1 MQGRGVH
8 NGSAL
13 GKTTSHLVE
22 ARYVNRLA
30 EALLI
35 AAAEHAQDAGLS
47 EGVILGAFAIALGRV
62 TGSAAR
68 EGRQSVTLL
77 MEHVGD
83 QVRRVAWLEFG
94 RRPGALQ

>member
-1 MQGRGVH
+1 M
-8 NGSAL
+8 
-13 GKTTSHLVE
+13 GKTSSRLVE

-30 EALLI
+30 DALLI
-35 AAAEHAQDAGLS
+35 AAAEHAQDEGLA
-47 EGVILGAFAIALGRV
+47 EVALLGAFAIALGRV

-77 MEHVGD
+77 MEHVVE

>member
-1 MQGRGVH
+1 M
-8 NGSAL
+8 
-13 GKTTSHLVE
+13 GKTPSPLVE
-22 ARYVNRLA
+22 ARHVTRLA
-30 EALLI
+30 DALLV

-47 EGVILGAFAIALGRV
+47 EGAILGAFAIALGRV

-77 MEHVGD
+77 MEHVVE

>member
-1 MQGRGVH
+1 M
-8 NGSAL
+8 
-13 GKTTSHLVE
+13 GKTTSRLVE

-30 EALLI
+30 DALLV
-35 AAAEHAQDAGLS
+35 AAAEHAEGEGLS
-47 EGVILGAFAIALGRV
+47 EVALLGAFAIALGRV

-77 MEHVGD
+77 MEHVVE